1 MLAPPRVDA
10 VAIAPR
16 TQALAPASNAQA
28 APSAGNSSMFNML
41 VDGYV
46 RDGLLSREEAERCSR
61 EQLEFLIRKRTGSP
75 PAADSSSAPPS
86 SAQAMTPDQVGTC
99 AAGCRGA

>member
-1 MLAPPRVDA
+1 
-10 VAIAPR
+10 
-16 TQALAPASNAQA
+16 
-28 APSAGNSSMFNML
+28 ML

-75 PAADSSSAPPS
+75 PADASSSPPA
-86 SAQAMTPDQVGTC
+86 SAQGVSPDQVGSHRAARCWGGGAPNSSARPPHRRPTRALNLRHATPPRLQAQLSL
-99 AAGCRGA
+99 AAG